1 MKGQKGF
8 TLIELIIVIA
18 IIAILAAV
26 AIPNYLAFRDRANI
40 SAAKESMGAI
50 RTALEVYRTDNNQYP
65 SSVDAATGAPLT
77 STNTIQ
83 AYIDDWAKVLANFT
97 PGTFSY
103 SGSTNDYTVTA
114 KAKDRSQTTVTA
126 TPGGI
131 AP

>member
-1 MKGQKGF
+1 
-8 TLIELIIVIA
+8 LIELIIVIA

-50 RTALEVYRTDNNQYP
+50 RTALEVYRTDHNEYP
-65 SSVDAATGAPLT
+65 TSVASDTGVPLT
-77 STNTIQ
+77 SSNTIE
-83 AYIDDWAKVLANFT
+83 AYIDDWSKVLANFV
-97 PGTFSY
+97 PGTFNY
-103 SGSTNDYTVTA
+103 SNTDGYTVTA
-114 KAKDRSQTTVTA
+114 KAKDRSQTTITA

>member
-40 SAAKESMGAI
+40 AAAKESMGAI

-65 SSVDAATGAPLT
+65 DQVNADTGAPLT

-83 AYIDDWAKVLANFT
+83 AYIDDWTKVLANFVPNSFT
-97 PGTFSY
+97 YTT
-103 SGSTNDYTVTA
+103 SGGYTVTA